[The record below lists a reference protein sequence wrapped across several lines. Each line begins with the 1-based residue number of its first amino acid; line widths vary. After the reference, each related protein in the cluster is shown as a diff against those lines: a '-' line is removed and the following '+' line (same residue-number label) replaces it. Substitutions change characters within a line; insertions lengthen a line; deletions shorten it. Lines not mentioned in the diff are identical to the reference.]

1 MKVVILAGGR
11 AERMGGA
18 SSAPKPLIKIAGK
31 PIVAHIINHFQKQ
44 GLSEFVLAVGH
55 RGDEIRAYFDN
66 RDSGHIDIF
75 NTGENAG
82 NAGRLLPLRNLLSA
96 APFVLAWCDG
106 LLDLDI
112 ARLMEFHQQ
121 GSYLISMV
129 VAHPTLAYG
138 LLDIAGDAV
147 TNMREKPLLEDL
159 WVNAGVYIVSPQVID
174 RIESAAASWESDIL
188 PKLIESGQVGAFRHE
203 GFWRTVDTPK
213 DAATLN
219 DLFSA
224 RRVPDIFQTLES
236 PP

>member
-106 LLDLDI
+106 LLACL
-112 ARLMEFHQQ
+112 
-121 GSYLISMV
+121 
-129 VAHPTLAYG
+129 
-138 LLDIAGDAV
+138 
-147 TNMREKPLLEDL
+147 
-159 WVNAGVYIVSPQVID
+159 
-174 RIESAAASWESDIL
+174 SA
-188 PKLIESGQVGAFRHE
+188 
-203 GFWRTVDTPK
+203 
-213 DAATLN
+213 
-219 DLFSA
+219 
-224 RRVPDIFQTLES
+224 
-236 PP
+236 